1 MLLCCVRFPLRARA
15 NGAHEARSD
24 TRWRAISVCVKK
36 ATFASSKPGSAYCAV
51 AYVTPGCVN
60 RSQASVTGSS
70 ATSFKEASKSAV
82 EWNETLSLVCPAL
95 TSSLSQQMAV
105 VIDVWRRSASG
116 EAMVLVGTH
125 RVDASGETSG
135 EEANIAPG
143 ATLLASISQATSA
156 KAGVPKSYAVE
167 IIRAHNLQFARKSL
181 HVEIHVGGEKKFQ
194 TPECVN
200 GAKTQSGSNPSTD
213 ALAALTVQ

>member
-1 MLLCCVRFPLRARA
+1 
-15 NGAHEARSD
+15 
-24 TRWRAISVCVKK
+24 
-36 ATFASSKPGSAYCAV
+36 
-51 AYVTPGCVN
+51 
-60 RSQASVTGSS
+60 
-70 ATSFKEASKSAV
+70 
-82 EWNETLSLVCPAL
+82 
-95 TSSLSQQMAV
+95 
-105 VIDVWRRSASG
+105 
-116 EAMVLVGTH
+116 MVLVGTH

-200 GAKTQSGSNPSTD
+200 GGENPVWKQSFDGCF
-213 ALAALTVQ
+213 